1 MATVLWI
8 SKKNKKKTQNISAKI
23 KKTKNS
29 SLDFKLITP
38 LQNVLKKYERKVNT
52 MSFTRTRLNYK
63 KKKILFSNDKKVFE
77 TSFNLLAA
85 CNLI

>member
-1 MATVLWI
+1 MDKQ
-8 SKKNKKKTQNISAKI
+8 KKKKKTQNISAKI

-77 TSFNLLAA
+77 TSFNLLTA